1 MSTQKLLSRLNLNKA
16 QTDVNSKTN
25 YTVYELL
32 VNDDFINYVIQPSL
46 IIKEMWENYFD
57 SHPETIQAA
66 IEAKSILL
74 GDNITHTLTSDD
86 CFEMEQ
92 QILQKCGLSVA

>member
-1 MSTQKLLSRLNLNKA
+1 M
-16 QTDVNSKTN
+16 NSKTN

-57 SHPETIQAA
+57 SHPEIIPAA

-74 GDNITHTLTSDD
+74 GENMTQTLTSGE
-86 CFEMEQ
+86 CSEMEN
-92 QILQKCGLSVA
+92 QIFKKCGLSVA

>member
-1 MSTQKLLSRLNLNKA
+1 M
-16 QTDVNSKTN
+16 NSKTN

-57 SHPETIQAA
+57 SHPEIIPAA
-66 IEAKSILL
+66 IEARSILL
-74 GDNITHTLTSDD
+74 GESSTHTLSSED
-86 CFEMEQ
+86 CYEMET
-92 QILQKCGLSVA
+92 QILKKCGLSVA